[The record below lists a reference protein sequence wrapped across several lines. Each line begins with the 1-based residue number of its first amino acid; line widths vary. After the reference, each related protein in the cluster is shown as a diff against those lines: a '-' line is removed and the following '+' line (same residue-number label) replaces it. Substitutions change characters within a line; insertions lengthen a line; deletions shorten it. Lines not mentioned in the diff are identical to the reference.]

1 MQGLKAGPDYVNLD
15 LTATKTIGKWEVG
28 AVAFGSWDVSDISL
42 AANGFV
48 PYAKQSQFALGG
60 LVGYNFTG
68 ISLQAYLTRDV
79 FTDNYF
85 NPSFECTTIGV
96 CSKAYETRF
105 WTRVVVP
112 LWSPPAVEQV
122 TYKQ

>member
-1 MQGLKAGPDYVNLD
+1 MGSRRCRFRVLGREWC
-15 LTATKTIGKWEVG
+15 GG
-28 AVAFGSWDVSDISL
+28 ANWRYICEAD
-42 AANGFV
+42 
-48 PYAKQSQFALGG
+48 QFALGG

-79 FTDNYF
+79 WTQNYF

-112 LWSPPAVEQV
+112 LWSPPAIEQV